1 MGCFCCKSKRS
12 DDSANPVSGDTA
24 TRSPGLS
31 HQITLNTPLQSNLES
46 SHVHVSNIRNG
57 VQLNTASASSNL
69 PVMPVADDDE
79 DADER
84 HMNKIFVALYDYEA
98 RTEED
103 LSFKKGEKLIVVND
117 TQGEWWYAKSMTTK
131 QKGYIPSNYVAKLS
145 SMEAE
150 P

>member
-1 MGCFCCKSKRS
+1 MMGCLCCKSKRG
-12 DDSANPVSGDTA
+12 DDGGNQVSGDAA

-31 HQITLNTPLQSNLES
+31 HQITLNTPLQSNLDS

-57 VQLNTASASSNL
+57 NPTSASSNL
-69 PVMPVADDDE
+69 PVMPVTNDDE
-79 DADER
+79 DGDER
-84 HMNKIFVALYDYEA
+84 HSNKIFVALYDYEA

-117 TQGEWWYAKSMTTK
+117 TQGEWWYARSMTTK